1 MPRLTREES
10 RALTREKLLVAAG
23 NVFAREG
30 LGGAS
35 IDRIVE
41 EAGFTKGAFYSNFES
56 KEDIFLQLVESAS
69 FSEVSD
75 LELALEGIKDPEEII
90 DAVCKWATVRSRETG
105 PRMLILDLVRHA
117 NQGASLKKQHT
128 EMFTQQWTQVGNA
141 LMKIFPA
148 GKAPAT
154 PVELGALVLELTF
167 GIAMQFHAGPSAGD
181 LIGLALRGLLKA
193 SRSRQRT

>member
-23 NVFAREG
+23 NVFSREG

-75 LELALEGIKDPEEII
+75 LELALAGIEDPEAII
-90 DAVCKWATVRSRETG
+90 DAACKWANVRSREAG
-105 PRMLILDLVRHA
+105 PRMLILDLVRYA
-117 NQGASLKKQHT
+117 KQGASLKKQHT